1 MAKFKKVQQEAT
13 IVEESEMSVNQK
25 RKADDKRTKAE
36 EEAKAIKDAEEKK
49 RLEREKRE
57 AEERARK
64 QKEIFEGMFAA
75 KEKNQAK
82 PINQSNFSDIMTE
95 QAVDSKKMKVQEE
108 ARFKKMNAKVDK
120 GLMFN
125 YLGAGQKAVSKET
138 LAGTAD
144 AEVKKVGGK
153 KKKKETI

>member
-64 QKEIFEGMFAA
+64 QMCIITAERKVFAHERLRINDRAKYNSINIANRPVNACSVDRTLIKTGMV
-75 KEKNQAK
+75 
-82 PINQSNFSDIMTE
+82 S
-95 QAVDSKKMKVQEE
+95 E
-108 ARFKKMNAKVDK
+108 AWR
-120 GLMFN
+120 
-125 YLGAGQKAVSKET
+125 E
-138 LAGTAD
+138 
-144 AEVKKVGGK
+144 
-153 KKKKETI
+153 